1 MHWTAETTNLTRVAS
16 LSITLSGVIKHL
28 RVLPQADPRGSGET
42 QEPLLSPVGAV
53 LPLVDAPVEVVPGL
67 WDQRSA
73 EGYAYVVPKESE
85 AYSEEGSPI
94 AAVVD
99 AVAEQAFCRAC
110 GHFDA
115 AAWVKKGS
123 EECKCPKGQAAAGR
137 CERCNSA
144 TVKSWQGACLKCSK
158 NTSGG
163 AGRGGVALLVAGML
177 CYMVLGMVEQS
188 VVGERIYHIVET
200 PGALDLLA
208 EEGPTDEY
216 YNRLRRYMGKK
227 FPGASGHLLDHLEAL
242 ESFLDRSIAVGMT
255 FGIGLCG
262 RGRNISRKGAK
273 CSAEKTRAILKF
285 PALKEKL
292 HIQQFL
298 GCTNFLRSYLP
309 PEYAHCA
316 KLLGECVKGAKP
328 FPDDGLGPGTSE
340 GDLAVRAIKLIAQRS
355 IELAVLDEAAEGRW
369 SRSRTALVTL
379 WGVQRACKASMYWWL
394 IARD

>member
-1 MHWTAETTNLTRVAS
+1 MGPS
-16 LSITLSGVIKHL
+16 
-28 RVLPQADPRGSGET
+28 
-42 QEPLLSPVGAV
+42 
-53 LPLVDAPVEVVPGL
+53 
-67 WDQRSA
+67 SA
-73 EGYAYVVPKESE
+73 EGYVYVVPKESE
-85 AYSEEGSPI
+85 AFLEEGTPI

-99 AVAEQAFCRAC
+99 AAFCRAC

-123 EECKCPKGQAAAGR
+123 EECECPKGQAAAGR
-137 CERCNSA
+137 CERCHSA
-144 TVKSWQGACLKCSK
+144 TVKSWQGACRTCSK

-163 AGRGGVALLVAGML
+163 TGRGGVALLVAGML
-177 CYMVLGMVEQS
+177 CYIVLGMVEQN

-242 ESFLDRSIAVGMT
+242 ESFLDRSIAAGMT
-255 FGIGLCG
+255 FGIEKACVAVVEGNLLG
-262 RGRNISRKGAK
+262 HNISRKGAK
-273 CSAEKTRAILKF
+273 CSAEKTRAILKL

-316 KLLGECVKGAKP
+316 KLLGEYVKGAKP
-328 FPDDGLGPGTSE
+328 FPEDGLGPGTSE
-340 GDLAVRAIKLIAQRS
+340 GDLAVRAIKLMAQRS
-355 IELAVLDEAAEGRW
+355 IELAVLAAAVTGERPLEQVADSSGYAVGGSALQMQAGLQGFNVSVVHSKGLTPPQQTSLAAINIGRI
-369 SRSRTALVTL
+369 RPV
-379 WGVQRACKASMYWWL
+379 GGQKGC
-394 IARD
+394 